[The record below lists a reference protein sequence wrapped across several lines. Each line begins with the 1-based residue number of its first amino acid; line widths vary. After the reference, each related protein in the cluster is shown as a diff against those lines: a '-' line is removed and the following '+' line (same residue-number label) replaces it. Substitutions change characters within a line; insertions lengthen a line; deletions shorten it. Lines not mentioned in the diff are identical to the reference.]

1 MDVIEL
7 KHQQALLTGSTLNL
21 SEDLVNVGDADAPDF
36 GGSDPVF
43 GEDVV
48 NFFE

>member
-1 MDVIEL
+1 M
-7 KHQQALLTGSTLNL
+7 
-21 SEDLVNVGDADAPDF
+21 GDGDINPANADAPDF
-36 GGSDPVF
+36 GGSGDPVF